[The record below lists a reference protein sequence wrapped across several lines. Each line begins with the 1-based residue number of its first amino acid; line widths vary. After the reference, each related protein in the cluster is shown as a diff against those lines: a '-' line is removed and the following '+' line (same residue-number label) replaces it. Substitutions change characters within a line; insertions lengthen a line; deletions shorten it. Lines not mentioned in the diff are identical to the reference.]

1 MAEIIIDP
9 VTRINGNASIRVVL
23 DEAGNPRRAD
33 FLAFGYRGFDQFAV
47 GAHID
52 NLMSLVSRICGGDSL
67 FHQIAAAL
75 AVEKALGVEPP
86 EEANRLRE
94 LAMWGQLFERH
105 AVSLTVHSM
114 PDMLFPSS
122 DPGLRNI
129 ISIHRVDEEVVKRL
143 MTLKSLGTGVL
154 QEAGGRAV
162 HPVNF
167 IPGGAFK
174 DIPEEKRKILMDRL
188 NEAKPLLIETGRLIK
203 LLLRRNED
211 AVNSLGSEKTACL
224 ALKNDKG
231 LTITG
236 TSLAVIG
243 VEGEAQGTL
252 GLEEAVERIQESNSE
267 HSHVRTAELSG
278 VGEVRVGPL
287 ARLNVNGRYGSQ
299 QADEELEEVKAQWG
313 FPLHRSMIGHAA
325 RILEMIH
332 AWERMIELL
341 GKPAGERMRN
351 EISSSSGRGVGVV
364 EAPEG
369 TLLYDLVLEEEG
381 KVKKLSITAPLQ
393 FNLKALERSLLESA
407 GTVLGSGVEV
417 DAKAIT
423 FLETAIRAYAPCI
436 PCGVH

>member
-9 VTRINGNASIRVVL
+9 VTRINGNARVRVVL
-23 DEAGNPRRAD
+23 DEAGNPSRAD
-33 FLAFGYRGFDQFAV
+33 FLAFGYRGFDQIAA

-52 NLMSLVSRICGGDSL
+52 NLLPIVSRICGGDSL

-75 AVEKALGVEPP
+75 AVESALGVEPP
-86 EEANRLRE
+86 QEARRLRE

-129 ISIHRVDEEVVKRL
+129 ISIHSVDEEVVKRL

-154 QEAGGRAV
+154 REVGGRAV

-167 IPGGAFK
+167 VPGGAVR
-174 DIPEEKRKILMDRL
+174 DIPEERRKTLTDRL
-188 NEAKPLLIETGRLIK
+188 NEAKPLLIETGRLVK
-203 LLLRRNED
+203 LLLRRNEE
-211 AVNSLGSEKTACL
+211 AVNSLGVEKTACL
-224 ALKNDKG
+224 ALKNDRG

-236 TSLAVIG
+236 ASLLAIG
-243 VEGEAQGTL
+243 PEGEALGTL
-252 GLEEAVERIQESNSE
+252 SPEEAAERVEESNAD
-267 HSHVRTAELSG
+267 HSHVRSAKLSG

-287 ARLNVNGRYGSQ
+287 ARLNVNGLYGSR

-313 FPLHRSMIGHAA
+313 FPLHRSMIGHVA

-332 AWERMIELL
+332 AWERMMELL
-341 GKPAGERMRN
+341 GMPAGERTRY
-351 EISSSSGRGVGVV
+351 ELSPSSGRGVGVV

-369 TLLYDLVLEEEG
+369 TLLYDLILEEG
-381 KVKKLSITAPLQ
+381 RVKKLSITAPLQ

-407 GTVLGSGVEV
+407 RAVLGGGAEA
-417 DAKAIT
+417 DAKAVA